1 MANIRVLLADDHQIV
16 LQGLA
21 VLINSQ
27 QGIEVVG
34 RASDGLELLDM
45 VEALRPHVVVTDISM
60 PNLNGVEATSQIRKR
75 HPTCQVIILS
85 MHAASSYV
93 IRALRN
99 GALGYVL
106 KSDRIEDV
114 IEAIEAVSKGRR
126 YLSGQVSDQV
136 ISALVT
142 GSEPE
147 LDLEK
152 RVTNREREILQLV
165 AEGNT
170 NAQISKRLNIS
181 TRTVETHR
189 ANMMGKLGL
198 NSQAD
203 VIRFAIQNGIISAPS

>member
-21 VLINSQ
+21 LLINSQ
-27 QGIEVVG
+27 PGIEVVG

-45 VEALRPHVVVTDISM
+45 VEKLRPHVVVTDISM
-60 PNLNGVEATSQIRKR
+60 PNLNGVEATSQIHKR
-75 HPTCQVIILS
+75 FPGCQVIILS

-106 KSDRIEDV
+106 KSDHIEDV
-114 IEAIEAVSKGRR
+114 IEAIHSVTKGHR

-136 ISALVT
+136 ISALIS

-152 RVTNREREILQLV
+152 KVTNREREILQLV

-170 NAQISKRLNIS
+170 NVQISKRLNIS

-198 NSQAD
+198 SSQAD